1 MAEVKDILQEYVATA
16 NNPQYKS
23 DWNII
28 NSKFPELKG
37 YDTKL
42 LQEYVATANN
52 PQYKSDFKTINSKF
66 PELFSQKQT
75 STKGVGVL
83 KYTTQDLG
91 FNSSMF
97 KIPTFNNT
105 ATTKT
110 PITTKKPIGIPT
122 KEQQI
127 TGDYLIDNGQKGFAD
142 KSILGQGTTV
152 SEQPEIAQQE
162 NPYLVDVTDKS
173 SDNTVVLDKGI
184 TPVSKL
190 SIVNTLSTE
199 ELLNTD
205 KDQLKY
211 FLNKD
216 KTAEELDFEIQS
228 NSNNNAQAYNG
239 EMSIYDAQI
248 RALNDRGKSYESVLK
263 SKFGED
269 FFTDIAKQNTQIQ
282 AEAQQFG
289 LYSTKRKSEY
299 DKLVLELKD
308 IEKQITENQLPKE
321 QAEPMYNAKLAQIQ
335 AIEKDIDGRRE
346 EILKKQEGINSKVQD
361 EDFTTYLNINDKINQ
376 LTNDA
381 NSEISKPEF
390 AEYRKL
396 LDEGDK
402 AQAKKDAMKKAY
414 QSKGIL
420 GKASD
425 IMGALSQLSPVVM
438 AENLIT
444 GESDKT
450 FTGAKVADEGD
461 KLLGRTLKAL
471 ASVPKMLDILNPIGD
486 ENKYDVFDK
495 MFDQAIYASKKRD
508 ILNPTATDVQRDII
522 QKYADVDGY
531 KVMLDE
537 NGKPKNDVRD
547 DKFRNINDKTKKEI
561 TDKYNENPTA
571 YKTESDF
578 SFSTLITKATPTI
591 LDMGTMMATAA
602 LTGGATG
609 LVAGAGTAGTV
620 STATTI
626 GVSAAQM
633 YGDMYESG
641 LTAGLTPQEAND
653 FATLTSIMTGM
664 VTLVNPMEAN
674 IVKGTASKSIGK
686 FISNNISKA
695 DVQLIRSGEM
705 SIGQYAKRMAKE
717 GVKNTFGENLEEL
730 VLEPAVQ
737 RATETYYNTKA
748 QKNGQQGF
756 EDLNKPFFDTKQTIE
771 TAMITTMAS
780 LLMTPIEVANSV
792 PEQRKIAL
800 QNALDNPQQFVDMR
814 QKMLADGD
822 IEQGKFDYEVKA
834 FEEISKQYNSVK
846 PTIKEDLH
854 DDLAELLLKKYT
866 LKNTMSQ
873 VNDEVLNKKNQLLL
887 DDINKR
893 LEEVADGTY
902 NKGKEKA
909 LSNIA
914 NPNTLIEEDKIATYN
929 GAEVTILD
937 DLADG
942 EVVINTNNPEIGEDG
957 IITVEKSALTD
968 VRNKPKGV
976 EPVQIT
982 SAVININGK
991 KYEGKN
997 HAEAILKA
1005 QADGQD
1011 ISQVD
1016 RQAEGLFKLSDGTI
1030 INREQAKEQFGQDRS
1045 ELIIPQDEASNQANV
1060 EYKRI
1065 QDEQEN
1071 PITPVEPI
1079 NAGQEQNNVTG
1090 IQQTPENDNGVQ
1102 QGDGQNVSN
1111 GKEVQQNEQEIKPIR
1126 QLGNGSNVYYET
1138 EKHRVNDFGN
1148 KVLLNIGEKDSQLP
1162 ASNIEFDNA
1171 NDAVIIA
1178 ERIQRDYPNGVPP
1191 ALLVDKYVDN
1201 LKKELLTK
1209 KPNAI
1214 IDEIKSKNLT
1224 HVKGKNMGENQ
1235 ALGTFVST
1243 EKGNRYETKDNKAE
1257 RVEVDIK
1264 NPLVVEN
1271 GDYGLVDKRQE
1282 VLNAN
1287 KDKFDEFDTVDYQKL
1302 PDGRVTLDNL
1312 NDKGIKKLAELT
1324 TNELK
1329 AQGYD
1334 GIYFRESKTQEGEL
1348 VVFDKEKVKF
1358 KGEQKSYVDEVQP
1371 KAEPQKKAEQVSS
1384 EQKLKNDKHDRLV
1397 GLMRE
1402 YNSTPT
1408 NKKTRKSEIRQ
1419 KIQKLASDLGYTVKG
1434 KLGDKIDVL
1443 NEKGKKIRKIN
1454 IAPTEVSVSPD
1465 IIAKVK
1471 EIAQSWFEWNG
1482 NDTDYHIDASQLGL
1496 TWQEIRRAK
1505 ADIDAGKTESTNIN
1519 RVANAI
1525 NEYGSME
1532 SLPLV
1537 RGFGGNY
1544 ERIDVT
1550 GEDLFWAQKANE
1562 TTDFLSEY
1570 DNVSE
1575 SELQSLSNIS
1585 ESDEKEF
1592 KQYSDL
1598 YAKFVNEDG
1607 SINWEEALKYE
1618 QANGTTET
1626 TTDKSGERQGSSADI
1641 SSSENSQ
1648 QVKEE
1653 KDLDLQSTDK
1663 SFTPIS
1669 ESVFTKLIDKLKKAF
1684 PNVKV
1689 ELFGKNNFEN
1699 AKKELQDKGIAITDV
1714 KTKDGT
1720 IYGFKTPDGKVFI
1733 NTDNLNAN
1741 TPIHEFGHIWQSVF
1755 PEGFKRGIELLKLS
1769 PQGRALIAEIQK
1781 NPAYKGKSIAEI
1793 QAEALVTA
1801 IGNKGEQLF
1810 NGNPTMLKRF
1820 KEWLSDFFKTIG
1832 DKLGIKNLSADDKF
1846 NMFTKKV
1853 VGELLGGKILNSK
1866 IGTQKSSEKTITFQG
1881 ENIKVKEINGG
1892 AEVVNG
1898 FYSPLE
1904 KIIGETKFD
1913 KLPAKQWLDKFGKGD
1928 EAKWTGLTDWLS
1940 SQQGSVS
1947 KAEIQ
1952 QYLKENR
1959 IEVVEVV
1966 KDDGELKIRRNNVTS
1981 VDEDETSWYVNFD
1994 NDGRIEVYKDDSDGK
2009 EDAIDIAIDEINDNI
2024 RNMSSDEKKEA
2035 FRNQTK
2041 FSDYQLEGEKSNYK
2055 EVLVT
2060 MPEKEIKGE
2069 PYHVVRDKYLKPAL
2083 EKLGLNDSE
2092 GALRRMKIYD
2102 EQGRSEEFKNDKDYP
2117 EAIEALDALKKGGY
2131 SEALNKYYSGFKYN
2145 SELDTQRKK
2154 TFKSSHFDEP
2164 NILVHLRMNTRT
2176 DVNGNKVL
2184 FLEEVQ
2190 SDWGQSGKKEGFKE
2204 PSFEWDT
2211 QLGKDA
2217 VVVLKKMNETAGFS
2231 DWKGLATAM
2240 AKSNDILNDF
2250 QVPYDN
2256 KDLMLKWHKAVNQ
2269 ERKTPQAP
2277 FVTDTNAW
2285 TKLGLKVALKEAVKQ
2300 GVDKIAWT
2308 TGEQQNERY
2317 DLSKQINAASA
2328 SKNNDGTYQLIV
2340 EDKQG
2345 QEIEPYS
2352 RSGKK
2357 VTPQEME
2364 SIVGKD
2370 LTQKLIEG
2378 ADRNKGR
2385 EWKKNMKENPEF
2397 HTVRGVDLK
2406 IGGKGMKGFYGSP
2419 TEGSLGIVG
2428 NVAKSLFKQEPK
2440 AIEVKLS
2447 DSSPSNEV
2455 YFNDW
2460 EVTGYIGKFPQW
2472 KAELDDIT
2480 YEIGTSDGIKYTLW
2494 RGEEK
2499 VGVYNSVKQAQEAAS
2514 GTETGGTSTQY
2525 SIDITPELKEMAEF
2539 GQPLFQIVNN
2549 PSKEEIGKA
2558 YDVAQAY
2565 LEATDFNFDTD
2576 QRDAFIEEI
2585 KQNPALKAMFTT
2597 SQLEKIYEALPLSAT
2612 DKVKIKY
2619 KLLVY
2624 NLKADNSANKAGLKQ
2639 QQKQM
2644 VADITAL
2651 IKGNLGGITGK
2662 QAEKLINLATT
2673 AVEKNSTVRLGKIIN
2688 QIANLADQRTYQKA
2702 KTLYEVIKARSKRKG
2717 GVQSGKLTGVLQDF
2731 ATINPLDVS
2740 DIAKYVELAE
2750 KVKQASNV
2758 VKQPTDAEST
2768 LVYDE
2773 VQAYVK
2779 AQQDE
2784 INSNAINDIVE
2795 DDAMTFFTVLDNKTK
2810 AKFGD
2815 DKTFDDLNEPQQREV
2830 FESIT
2835 KDDIKK
2841 YGLTDEERDM
2851 VEAFKE
2857 IKTEQKRQDF
2867 ITATYNKIGELK
2879 DLLANSVGVIT
2890 QSPAEK
2896 EITDALLNVKLDDM
2910 TATEMA
2916 RVLKLINGITQN
2928 NDYSGGG
2935 AFVAQQKA
2943 VEVNSKMNT
2952 LKSEIGEFRKL
2963 SEGGS
2968 KFRNFQQIS
2977 VAMAKGKKLG
2987 AKLMEA
2993 SGINNLMRGIAKTK
3007 TYSHNLQKA
3016 FKAEKFKSSVF
3027 EPISQMRQSIY
3038 AAVIQTKI
3046 GDDIKEAEHIA
3057 RWKRIIEKNI
3067 ENLRTINKEGYKEQ
3081 ADLLQKALDE
3091 VIGGRQQLKDIADN
3105 MSKIDSEGK
3114 RVVQFFTDNHA
3125 EQKPRFRENSLLFH
3139 NKEIEEYNSYT
3150 KLSITSL
3157 TGDTVRDTGEKLM
3170 NDARSTG
3177 ITKKKSKSMIDRAN
3191 YESLNDNTGL
3201 DFNFINRQMK
3211 ALGDNEYDI
3220 NTSADITTLA
3230 NAFNSDNKQLRELLG
3245 AKNFDLLKKRLQT
3258 IVGTSKYEE
3267 TTIVD
3272 DLLNEATKIS
3282 RTIALGSITQV
3293 LKQSTVLMSTY
3304 LNSAGKG
3311 NIKGLDFTMLFG
3323 NKRQKEN
3330 LQKLFAQSEIGA
3342 RRAEGA
3348 GGYYDNTTIKKN
3360 ISDGNAKKILKAIG
3374 KGRDFFSDLSMY
3386 PLRSFDILAADISWI
3401 TFYKK
3406 YLRDNNLAF
3415 DENNEFKNP
3424 NKEAMAYAETMV
3436 QTAQGA
3442 NTEAGQAEVWGSAK
3456 GLTQLALPFMS
3467 FAVQAKARLVD
3478 NTMNIANGDDR
3489 IEAGRD
3495 IGAYITEQIAFN
3507 AVKLGIGTFVAT
3519 QLIPALLKELGLGDD
3534 DEEKETE
3541 AEKEKAELEKLRK
3554 AEQIKSS
3561 FVNNILQDLVYGT
3574 MPMVDNM
3581 ATKPAI
3587 NFLYN
3592 HIFKT
3597 NTGIIPNYNRS
3608 TDFNILSG
3616 GTVGVG
3622 YNQLL
3627 NLKDDINI
3635 ITDNNAFGDYKSQ
3648 SQVSVFTYKGK
3659 DYTIVHNGRYT
3670 RRDMFFNN
3678 VKGRMDVS
3686 NSTVPADVLKAF
3698 IENPSD
3704 FKLKEELRKTSSSQ
3718 DGDLS
3723 LSLTDEQKTYAKIM
3737 LMADLLTFY
3746 GINETVFNQINNKV
3760 RGEMKKQII
3769 KK

>member
-23 DWNII
+23 DWNTI

-37 YDTKL
+37 YDAKL

-52 PQYKSDFKTINSKF
+52 PKYNSNFETINSKF
-66 PELFSQKQT
+66 PELFNTQQKKQT
-75 STKGVGVL
+75 QTTTNGIGVL
-83 KYTTQDLG
+83 KKQLPFKAVTDFQQSIVDLAVP
-91 FNSSMF
+91 N
-97 KIPTFNNT
+97 KNTENN
-105 ATTKT
+105 
-110 PITTKKPIGIPT
+110 PIIGI
-122 KEQQI
+122 
-127 TGDYLIDNGQKGFAD
+127 
-142 KSILGQGTTV
+142 GT
-152 SEQPEIAQQE
+152 P
-162 NPYLVDVTDKS
+162 
-173 SDNTVVLDKGI
+173 
-184 TPVSKL
+184 
-190 SIVNTLSTE
+190 
-199 ELLNTD
+199 
-205 KDQLKY
+205 
-211 FLNKD
+211 
-216 KTAEELDFEIQS
+216 
-228 NSNNNAQAYNG
+228 
-239 EMSIYDAQI
+239 M
-248 RALNDRGKSYESVLK
+248 
-263 SKFGED
+263 
-269 FFTDIAKQNTQIQ
+269 
-282 AEAQQFG
+282 
-289 LYSTKRKSEY
+289 
-299 DKLVLELKD
+299 
-308 IEKQITENQLPKE
+308 EK
-321 QAEPMYNAKLAQIQ
+321 
-335 AIEKDIDGRRE
+335 
-346 EILKKQEGINSKVQD
+346 KKQEPKLEMVYSATEKQLVPKYTEAPKTSAYDVANAMSTEQLLYANNDVFKGVVSQANGDTGLDEFNQQSDKNNNIQAFNRESELYNVRVKTLKERAGNLERVLASKYQTPDFMEQVKSQMATVKQKSQQYDAYVQSRSKEVIALQTELEAIVEQGKTGAQPIEVLKPAYDAKKAQLDAIQRDD
-361 EDFTTYLNINDKINQ
+361 EQKRGEIEQLQNDFNGKLDDPDFALYSQIYDKINELSGEQ
-376 LTNDA
+376 QGL
-381 NSEISKPEF
+381 ISKPEF

-420 GKASD
+420 GKAVD
-425 IMGALSQLSPVVM
+425 IYAGIGM
-438 AENLIT
+438 ATNPAAYFLDN
-444 GESDKT
+444 GEQVDKT
-450 FTGAKVADEGD
+450 FIGAKIADEGD
-461 KLLGRTLKAL
+461 KLLGRTVKAL
-471 ASVPKMLDILNPIGD
+471 ASISKMSENVNPIGD

-495 MFDQAIYASKKRD
+495 MFDQAVMFSKKRD

-531 KVMLDE
+531 RVMLDE
-537 NGKPKNDVRD
+537 NGKPTNDVRD
-547 DKFRNINDKTKKEI
+547 ASFYKVNDKTQKEI
-561 TDKYNENPTA
+561 TDKYNENPKA

-578 SFSTLITKATPTI
+578 SFSTLITKTTPTI
-591 LDMGTMMATAA
+591 LDMGTMMAVTA
-602 LTGGATG
+602 LTGGSSA
-609 LVAGAGTAGTV
+609 VMVGTA
-620 STATTI
+620 
-626 GVSAAQM
+626 AAQM

-641 LTAGLTPQEAND
+641 LNAGLTPQEAND
-653 FATLTSIMTGM
+653 FATLTSIMIGM
-664 VTLVNPMEAN
+664 VSLVNPMEAN

-686 FISNNISKA
+686 FISNSISKA
-695 DVQLIRSGEM
+695 DVQLIRSGKM
-705 SIGQYAKRMAKE
+705 SIGQYVKRMAKE

-737 RATETYYNTKA
+737 RAIETYYNTKA

-814 QKMLADGD
+814 QKMLEDGD
-822 IEQGKFDYEVKA
+822 IEKGKFDYEVKA
-834 FEEISKQYNSVK
+834 FEEISKQYNTVK
-846 PTIKEDLH
+846 PNIKEDLH

-866 LKNTMSQ
+866 LKNTMSH

-914 NPNTLIEEDKIATYN
+914 NPNTLIEEDKVATYN

-968 VRNKPKGV
+968 VRNKPKDI
-976 EPVQIT
+976 EQLQIT

-991 KYEGKN
+991 EYEGKN

-1071 PITPVEPI
+1071 LITPVEPV
-1079 NAGQEQNNVTG
+1079 NAGQELDNGTG
-1090 IQQTPENDNGVQ
+1090 IQQADGNGGEIQ
-1102 QGDGQNVSN
+1102 QGSRIGQVS
-1111 GKEVQQNEQEIKPIR
+1111 GQAVP
-1126 QLGNGSNVYYET
+1126 T
-1138 EKHRVNDFGN
+1138 EKVE
-1148 KVLLNIGEKDSQLP
+1148 EK
-1162 ASNIEFDNA
+1162 IDN
-1171 NDAVIIA
+1171 
-1178 ERIQRDYPNGVPP
+1178 
-1191 ALLVDKYVDN
+1191 
-1201 LKKELLTK
+1201 
-1209 KPNAI
+1209 
-1214 IDEIKSKNLT
+1214 
-1224 HVKGKNMGENQ
+1224 
-1235 ALGTFVST
+1235 
-1243 EKGNRYETKDNKAE
+1243 
-1257 RVEVDIK
+1257 VE
-1264 NPLVVEN
+1264 
-1271 GDYGLVDKRQE
+1271 
-1282 VLNAN
+1282 
-1287 KDKFDEFDTVDYQKL
+1287 
-1302 PDGRVTLDNL
+1302 
-1312 NDKGIKKLAELT
+1312 IKKLQEEIDSFDDEYNRLVDAVNKEDRKLNT
-1324 TNELK
+1324 PKSENEIKLNQLQDK
-1329 AQGYD
+1329 INALIDKRNKLQEQQTPIQQSGEVGSGVD
-1334 GIYFRESKTQEGEL
+1334 GDVPTSLRGVKYSDIIVGDKYLEDILSDNKLSEEEKQQVREVFARGVDYFK
-1348 VVFDKEKVKF
+1348 FDKE
-1358 KGEQKSYVDEVQP
+1358 GEQKFQQKFANPEDIADIADIIEGVSLAKEAEFNFYNTKNYENVIDAVNYIANNPNEYSPKVVKAVKEIKEKLDNPSSSMNRLYAVDVMKELGITEQSAKEQP
-1371 KAEPQKKAEQVSS
+1371 KAEAQKKVEQVSVTQKTKQPTIS
-1384 EQKLKNDKHDRLV
+1384 KTETTEQKLKNDKHDRMV

-1419 KIQKLASDLGYTVKG
+1419 SINKLASDLGYTVKG
-1434 KLGDKIDVL
+1434 KIGDKIDVL
-1443 NEKGKKIRKIN
+1443 NAKGKVIRKIN
-1454 IAPTEVSVSPD
+1454 IATDEVTVTPEV
-1465 IIAKVK
+1465 IEKTK
-1471 EIAQSWFEWNG
+1471 ELAQGWFEWNG
-1482 NDTDYHIDASQLGL
+1482 NELDYHIDASQLGL

-1505 ADIDAGKTESTNIN
+1505 ADLDAGKTESTNIN

-1525 NEYGSME
+1525 NEYGNME

-1550 GEDLFWAQKANE
+1550 GEDLFWANKVNE
-1562 TTDFLSEY
+1562 TTDFLSDY

-1575 SELQSLSNIS
+1575 SELQSLKELS

-1592 KQYSDL
+1592 EKYSDL
-1598 YAKFVNEDG
+1598 YGKFTNEDG

-1626 TTDKSGERQGSSADI
+1626 TANKGAERESGGNDI
-1641 SSSENSQ
+1641 SNSENSQ
-1648 QVKEE
+1648 LEKEKGVNKTQNHQVYYNGKVVDMGYITNPKEQFKYASQRISDNLGTGGNTE
-1653 KDLDLQSTDK
+1653 EVGYVKTPDGKIFEVSRSNKSAKLLSGDELISAQDKFAPKDADLQSTDK
-1663 SFTPIS
+1663 KFTTIT
-1669 ESVFTKLIDKLKKAF
+1669 EDAFTKLLDKLKKAF

-1689 ELFGKNNFEN
+1689 ELFGKGNLEEAKKALEKYGVDIIDMLSLWHGSPHNFDRFSTDKIGTGEGSQAFGWGLYFTDLKSIAKTYAKALTKQLPSFNGKTLNILSIEKKFGKNNISSRTLDLLQKALLSVDGIATKQDLINYVNENTFDFDKERNEALLLIEGYNDGQNLRQVYKVSLHEGKTPEQYSWLVWDKPLSENNKNKIIEQGKKEGIDTSNLFGFDNNIDSKTVYDNIAFELFNDDEKEASLFLLRAGIDGIKYPAESIARGATSDNARGFNYVVFDEN
-1699 AKKELQDKGIAITDV
+1699 AIKIEEKIQFL

-1741 TPIHEFGHIWQSVF
+1741 TPIHEYGHIWQSVF
-1755 PEGFKRGIELLKLS
+1755 PQEFARGIELLKLS
-1769 PQGRALIAEIQK
+1769 PQGQALIRQTQN
-1781 NPAYKGKSIAEI
+1781 NPAYKGKTISEI

-1801 IGNKGEQLF
+1801 IGNKGEAIFNSNPTLF
-1810 NGNPTMLKRF
+1810 NKF
-1820 KEWLSDFFKTIG
+1820 KEWLSDFFKKLG
-1832 DKLGIKNLSADDKF
+1832 DKLGIKDLSADDKL

-1853 VGELLGGKILNSK
+1853 TGELLGGKELSK
-1866 IGTQKSSEKTITFQG
+1866 EVGKSDGVDLQIIGEKGATEIDKQEEVTTRLDNLYIAREMENANKTPKEIRLATGWEKGVDDLWRYEIQDFEFADKISFVNALLLGENANFKLGYVIDSENELLKSYPELSDYKIEIISDEKTQTNEAYFNPFTKTITFNSFRIKTTKQG
-1881 ENIKVKEINGG
+1881 KTANEVISESDDLRGLRRVIGHELTHAVQQIEGFAKGGSPLLFANISPDKAIAKKQLGEINQRLQKDNYTNIADRLFDLRDKQLIEKLISLPMWVSDNMERYTKLAG
-1892 AEVVNG
+1892 EVEARSVALRTML
-1898 FYSPLE
+1898 SPQDKQDLLLSE
-1904 KIIGETKFD
+1904 TEDVSPENQILFNDNNLSFSINPSKKIIGEAYD
-1913 KLPAKQWLDKFGKGD
+1913 KA
-1928 EAKWTGLTDWLS
+1928 
-1940 SQQGSVS
+1940 
-1947 KAEIQ
+1947 Q
-1952 QYLKENR
+1952 QYL
-1959 IEVVEVV
+1959 
-1966 KDDGELKIRRNNVTS
+1966 
-1981 VDEDETSWYVNFD
+1981 ET
-1994 NDGRIEVYKDDSDGK
+1994 
-2009 EDAIDIAIDEINDNI
+2009 
-2024 RNMSSDEKKEA
+2024 
-2035 FRNQTK
+2035 
-2041 FSDYQLEGEKSNYK
+2041 
-2055 EVLVT
+2055 
-2060 MPEKEIKGE
+2060 
-2069 PYHVVRDKYLKPAL
+2069 
-2083 EKLGLNDSE
+2083 
-2092 GALRRMKIYD
+2092 
-2102 EQGRSEEFKNDKDYP
+2102 
-2117 EAIEALDALKKGGY
+2117 
-2131 SEALNKYYSGFKYN
+2131 
-2145 SELDTQRKK
+2145 
-2154 TFKSSHFDEP
+2154 
-2164 NILVHLRMNTRT
+2164 
-2176 DVNGNKVL
+2176 
-2184 FLEEVQ
+2184 
-2190 SDWGQSGKKEGFKE
+2190 
-2204 PSFEWDT
+2204 
-2211 QLGKDA
+2211 
-2217 VVVLKKMNETAGFS
+2217 
-2231 DWKGLATAM
+2231 
-2240 AKSNDILNDF
+2240 
-2250 QVPYDN
+2250 
-2256 KDLMLKWHKAVNQ
+2256 
-2269 ERKTPQAP
+2269 
-2277 FVTDTNAW
+2277 
-2285 TKLGLKVALKEAVKQ
+2285 
-2300 GVDKIAWT
+2300 
-2308 TGEQQNERY
+2308 
-2317 DLSKQINAASA
+2317 
-2328 SKNNDGTYQLIV
+2328 
-2340 EDKQG
+2340 
-2345 QEIEPYS
+2345 
-2352 RSGKK
+2352 
-2357 VTPQEME
+2357 
-2364 SIVGKD
+2364 
-2370 LTQKLIEG
+2370 
-2378 ADRNKGR
+2378 
-2385 EWKKNMKENPEF
+2385 
-2397 HTVRGVDLK
+2397 
-2406 IGGKGMKGFYGSP
+2406 
-2419 TEGSLGIVG
+2419 
-2428 NVAKSLFKQEPK
+2428 
-2440 AIEVKLS
+2440 
-2447 DSSPSNEV
+2447 
-2455 YFNDW
+2455 
-2460 EVTGYIGKFPQW
+2460 
-2472 KAELDDIT
+2472 
-2480 YEIGTSDGIKYTLW
+2480 
-2494 RGEEK
+2494 
-2499 VGVYNSVKQAQEAAS
+2499 
-2514 GTETGGTSTQY
+2514 
-2525 SIDITPELKEMAEF
+2525 
-2539 GQPLFQIVNN
+2539 
-2549 PSKEEIGKA
+2549 
-2558 YDVAQAY
+2558 
-2565 LEATDFNFDTD
+2565 TDFNFDTD

-2585 KQNPALKAMFTT
+2585 KNNPTLKAMFTD
-2597 SQLEKIYEALPLSAT
+2597 SQLEKIYEAQPLSAV

-2662 QAEKLINLATT
+2662 QAERLTNLATT

-2740 DIAKYVELAE
+2740 DIAKYIELAE

-2758 VKQPTDAEST
+2758 VKQPTDADSD

-2815 DKTFDDLNEPQQREV
+2815 DKTFDDLNEAQQREV

-2896 EITDALLNVKLDDM
+2896 EITDAILNVKLDNM

-2935 AFVAQQKA
+2935 AFVAQQKS

-3057 RWKRIIEKNI
+3057 RWKSIIEKNI
-3067 ENLRTINKEGYKEQ
+3067 ENLRTINKDGYTEQ

-3091 VIGGRQQLKDIADN
+3091 VIGDRQQLKDIADN

-3201 DFNFINRQMK
+3201 DFNFINKQMK

-3245 AKNFDLLKKRLQT
+3245 AENFDLLKKRLQT

-3267 TTIVD
+3267 TTVVD

-3323 NKRQKEN
+3323 SKRQKEN

-3374 KGRDFFSDLSMY
+3374 KGKDFFSDLSMY

-3406 YLRDNNLAF
+3406 YLRDNNLVF

-3478 NTMNIANGDDR
+3478 NVMNIYNGDDR
-3489 IEAGRD
+3489 VEAGRD
-3495 IGAYITEQIAFN
+3495 IGAYVTEQIAFN
-3507 AVKLGIGTFVAT
+3507 AVKLGIGTVVAT

-3534 DEEKETE
+3534 DEDTKGLSKI
-3541 AEKEKAELEKLRK
+3541 AKEKIELEKLRK

-3561 FVNNILQDLVYGT
+3561 FVNNIVQDLTYGT
-3574 MPMVDNM
+3574 IPMVDNM

-3597 NTGIIPNYNRS
+3597 NTGIIPDYNRS

-3648 SQVSVFTYKGK
+3648 SQVSVFTYNGK

-3686 NSTVPADVLKAF
+3686 NSSVPADILKAF
-3698 IENPSD
+3698 VENPSD
-3704 FKLKEELRKTSSSQ
+3704 FKLKEELRKTGGSQ
-3718 DGDLS
+3718 DGDLQ
-3723 LSLTDEQKTYAKIM
+3723 LNLTDEQKTYAKIM

>member
-1 MAEVKDILQEYVATA
+1 MANEIYNFLKQNNLTQKSEQDFIKEYSNPDKAKELHGFLQQNNLTKKDSAQFYNEYFKPQTIQQPKQTTTNGIGVLKNQLPFKAVTDFQQSIVDKVVPQKNTENNPIVGIDIPMEVVKPKTQTVYRSNTFKEEVPIKTSAYDVANAMSTEQLLTA
-16 NNPQYKS
+16 NN
-23 DWNII
+23 D
-28 NSKFPELKG
+28 
-37 YDTKL
+37 
-42 LQEYVATANN
+42 V
-52 PQYKSDFKTINSKF
+52 FKTVVNQANGDTGLDEFNKQSDKNNNIQAFNRESELYNVRLKTLKDRAGNLERVLASKYQTPDF
-66 PELFSQKQT
+66 MQQVKSQMATVKQKSAQYDAYVQSRSKEVIALQTELEAIVEQGKAGTQPIE
-75 STKGVGVL
+75 VL
-83 KYTTQDLG
+83 K
-91 FNSSMF
+91 
-97 KIPTFNNT
+97 P
-105 ATTKT
+105 A
-110 PITTKKPIGIPT
+110 
-122 KEQQI
+122 
-127 TGDYLIDNGQKGFAD
+127 
-142 KSILGQGTTV
+142 
-152 SEQPEIAQQE
+152 
-162 NPYLVDVTDKS
+162 
-173 SDNTVVLDKGI
+173 
-184 TPVSKL
+184 
-190 SIVNTLSTE
+190 
-199 ELLNTD
+199 
-205 KDQLKY
+205 
-211 FLNKD
+211 
-216 KTAEELDFEIQS
+216 
-228 NSNNNAQAYNG
+228 
-239 EMSIYDAQI
+239 YDAKKAQLYAI
-248 RALNDRGKSYESVLK
+248 QRDDEQKRSEIEQLQNDFNGKLDDP
-263 SKFGED
+263 D
-269 FFTDIAKQNTQIQ
+269 FA
-282 AEAQQFG
+282 
-289 LYSTKRKSEY
+289 LYS
-299 DKLVLELKD
+299 
-308 IEKQITENQLPKE
+308 QI
-321 QAEPMYNAKLAQIQ
+321 Y
-335 AIEKDIDGRRE
+335 
-346 EILKKQEGINSKVQD
+346 
-361 EDFTTYLNINDKINQ
+361 DKINELSGEQ
-376 LTNDA
+376 QGL
-381 NSEISKPEF
+381 ISKPEF

-425 IMGALSQLSPVVM
+425 IMGALSQLSPIVM
-438 AENLIT
+438 VENLIT

-450 FTGAKVADEGD
+450 FTGAKIADEGD

-471 ASVPKMLDILNPIGD
+471 ASVPKMLDISNPIGD

-522 QKYADVDGY
+522 QKYADVGGY
-531 KVMLDE
+531 RVMLDE
-537 NGKPKNDVRD
+537 NGKPTNDVRD
-547 DKFRNINDKTKKEI
+547 ASFYKVNDKTQKEI

-571 YKTESDF
+571 YKTEKDF
-578 SFSTLITKATPTI
+578 SASTLTTKATPTI
-591 LDMGTMMATAA
+591 LDMGTMMATAM
-602 LTGGATG
+602 LSGGTTG

-620 STATTI
+620 STATTV

-641 LTAGLTPQEAND
+641 LSAGLTPQEAND

-664 VTLVNPMEAN
+664 VSLVNPMESN
-674 IVKGTASKSIGK
+674 IVRGVVGRRVGQILGESLTL
-686 FISNNISKA
+686 A
-695 DVQLIRSGEM
+695 DVQLVRSGQM
-705 SIGQYAKRMAKE
+705 SIGQLAKRTAIE

-771 TAMITTMAS
+771 TAMITSMTS
-780 LLMTPIEVANSV
+780 LLITPIEVSHSI

-800 QNALDNPQQFVDMR
+800 QNALDNPQQFLDMR
-814 QKMLADGD
+814 DKMLQSGD
-822 IEQGKFDYEVKA
+822 IEKGKYDYEVKA
-834 FEEISKQYNSVK
+834 FEEISKQYNAVK
-846 PTIKEDLH
+846 PSINEDLH

-937 DLADG
+937 DLANG

-957 IITVEKSALTD
+957 IITVEKSTLTD
-968 VRNKPKGV
+968 VRNKPKDI
-976 EPVQIT
+976 EQLQIT
-982 SAVININGK
+982 NAVININGK
-991 KYEGKN
+991 EYEGKN

-1065 QDEQEN
+1065 QDEQKN

-1079 NAGQEQNNVTG
+1079 NAGQELNNGTG
-1090 IQQTPENDNGVQ
+1090 IQQADGNGGEIQ
-1102 QGDGQNVSN
+1102 QGDGIGQVS
-1111 GKEVQQNEQEIKPIR
+1111 GQEVP
-1126 QLGNGSNVYYET
+1126 T
-1138 EKHRVNDFGN
+1138 EKVEERVIPTQQSGEVGSVGVGGDVGSKSILKSDVDLKGDKKKSWMRKNSLDKISVNDINEEGHNNNLSSAKENVKAGKKSQTKEAPLVEIDENGN
-1148 KVLLNIGEKDSQLP
+1148 ATIIDGHHR
-1162 ASNIEFDNA
+1162 
-1171 NDAVIIA
+1171 IA
-1178 ERIQRDYPNGVPP
+1178 EDILDGKSHIEAV
-1191 ALLVDKYVDN
+1191 VDN
-1201 LKKELLTK
+1201 KFNIRDAIKDGLYEKAISEGRMTAKDAKEIIESAGLKVPKEIESLL
-1209 KPNAI
+1209 
-1214 IDEIKSKNLT
+1214 SK
-1224 HVKGKNMGENQ
+1224 E
-1235 ALGTFVST
+1235 
-1243 EKGNRYETKDNKAE
+1243 
-1257 RVEVDIK
+1257 
-1264 NPLVVEN
+1264 
-1271 GDYGLVDKRQE
+1271 
-1282 VLNAN
+1282 
-1287 KDKFDEFDTVDYQKL
+1287 
-1302 PDGRVTLDNL
+1302 
-1312 NDKGIKKLAELT
+1312 
-1324 TNELK
+1324 
-1329 AQGYD
+1329 
-1334 GIYFRESKTQEGEL
+1334 
-1348 VVFDKEKVKF
+1348 
-1358 KGEQKSYVDEVQP
+1358 QP
-1371 KAEPQKKAEQVSS
+1371 KAEPQKKVEQVSATQKTKQPPISKTETTENPALKDVESTTKALDELPKDNLEFISRKENNRRKSGFYEKAKGVLFKGFGGNASVISDKFGSKYKYFTDNPDYAKSFSLEKEYLTQKGKVEKYQTDYKREYNTNEKHYNEEVLNHSGKKSYIDLTSKDYDNFNDKLKDDGYDVVNIKRTEPLIPS
-1384 EQKLKNDKHDRLV
+1384 ESYRGHSANIRNVEVEEHLILNDNSIKKISDQPILLKNNSKAISEAYHKAKADGSNPELVKAVEEALTPTPEVSKPVSEIAKTPISKTETTERKLKNDKHDRMV

-1402 YNSTPT
+1402 YNSTPA

-1419 KIQKLASDLGYTVKG
+1419 SINKLASDLGYTVKG
-1434 KLGDKIDVL
+1434 KTGDKIDVL
-1443 NEKGKKIRKIN
+1443 NAKGKVIRKIN
-1454 IAPTEVSVSPD
+1454 ITSDEVTVTPEV
-1465 IIAKVK
+1465 IEKTK
-1471 EIAQSWFEWNG
+1471 ELAQGWFEWNG
-1482 NDTDYHIDASQLGL
+1482 NELDYHIDASQLGL

-1525 NEYGSME
+1525 NEYGNME

-1544 ERIDVT
+1544 EYTEVT
-1550 GEDLFWAQKANE
+1550 GKDLEYFNDIDNTKEAPSPYGDDLF
-1562 TTDFLSEY
+1562 
-1570 DNVSE
+1570 
-1575 SELQSLSNIS
+1575 
-1585 ESDEKEF
+1585 
-1592 KQYSDL
+1592 
-1598 YAKFVNEDG
+1598 
-1607 SINWEEALKYE
+1607 
-1618 QANGTTET
+1618 
-1626 TTDKSGERQGSSADI
+1626 
-1641 SSSENSQ
+1641 Q
-1648 QVKEE
+1648 Q
-1653 KDLDLQSTDK
+1653 TDK

-1669 ESVFTKLIDKLKKAF
+1669 ESVFTKLLDKLKMAF

-1689 ELFGKNNFEN
+1689 ELFGKKDFEN
-1699 AKKELQDKGIAITDV
+1699 AKKELQDKGIIVTDT

-1755 PEGFKRGIELLKLS
+1755 PQEFARGIELLKLS
-1769 PQGRALIAEIQK
+1769 PQGQALIREIQK
-1781 NPAYKGKSIAEI
+1781 NPAYKGKSLAEI

-1801 IGNKGEQLF
+1801 IGNKGEAIFNSNPTLF
-1810 NGNPTMLKRF
+1810 NKF
-1820 KEWLSDFFKTIG
+1820 KEWLSDFFKKIG
-1832 DKLGIKNLSADDKF
+1832 DKLGIKDLSADDKL

-1853 VGELLGGKILNSK
+1853 VGELLGGKELSK
-1866 IGTQKSSEKTITFQG
+1866 
-1881 ENIKVKEINGG
+1881 
-1892 AEVVNG
+1892 
-1898 FYSPLE
+1898 
-1904 KIIGETKFD
+1904 
-1913 KLPAKQWLDKFGKGD
+1913 
-1928 EAKWTGLTDWLS
+1928 
-1940 SQQGSVS
+1940 
-1947 KAEIQ
+1947 
-1952 QYLKENR
+1952 
-1959 IEVVEVV
+1959 
-1966 KDDGELKIRRNNVTS
+1966 NV
-1981 VDEDETSWYVNFD
+1981 
-1994 NDGRIEVYKDDSDGK
+1994 G
-2009 EDAIDIAIDEINDNI
+2009 
-2024 RNMSSDEKKEA
+2024 
-2035 FRNQTK
+2035 
-2041 FSDYQLEGEKSNYK
+2041 
-2055 EVLVT
+2055 
-2060 MPEKEIKGE
+2060 
-2069 PYHVVRDKYLKPAL
+2069 
-2083 EKLGLNDSE
+2083 
-2092 GALRRMKIYD
+2092 
-2102 EQGRSEEFKNDKDYP
+2102 
-2117 EAIEALDALKKGGY
+2117 
-2131 SEALNKYYSGFKYN
+2131 
-2145 SELDTQRKK
+2145 
-2154 TFKSSHFDEP
+2154 
-2164 NILVHLRMNTRT
+2164 
-2176 DVNGNKVL
+2176 
-2184 FLEEVQ
+2184 
-2190 SDWGQSGKKEGFKE
+2190 
-2204 PSFEWDT
+2204 
-2211 QLGKDA
+2211 
-2217 VVVLKKMNETAGFS
+2217 
-2231 DWKGLATAM
+2231 
-2240 AKSNDILNDF
+2240 KSND
-2250 QVPYDN
+2250 
-2256 KDLMLKWHKAVNQ
+2256 
-2269 ERKTPQAP
+2269 
-2277 FVTDTNAW
+2277 
-2285 TKLGLKVALKEAVKQ
+2285 
-2300 GVDKIAWT
+2300 
-2308 TGEQQNERY
+2308 
-2317 DLSKQINAASA
+2317 
-2328 SKNNDGTYQLIV
+2328 V
-2340 EDKQG
+2340 ELQ
-2345 QEIEPYS
+2345 S
-2352 RSGKK
+2352 
-2357 VTPQEME
+2357 
-2364 SIVGKD
+2364 
-2370 LTQKLIEG
+2370 
-2378 ADRNKGR
+2378 
-2385 EWKKNMKENPEF
+2385 
-2397 HTVRGVDLK
+2397 
-2406 IGGKGMKGFYGSP
+2406 
-2419 TEGSLGIVG
+2419 
-2428 NVAKSLFKQEPK
+2428 
-2440 AIEVKLS
+2440 
-2447 DSSPSNEV
+2447 
-2455 YFNDW
+2455 
-2460 EVTGYIGKFPQW
+2460 
-2472 KAELDDIT
+2472 
-2480 YEIGTSDGIKYTLW
+2480 
-2494 RGEEK
+2494 
-2499 VGVYNSVKQAQEAAS
+2499 
-2514 GTETGGTSTQY
+2514 
-2525 SIDITPELKEMAEF
+2525 
-2539 GQPLFQIVNN
+2539 VNN

-2558 YDVAQAY
+2558 YILAQAY
-2565 LEATDFNFDTD
+2565 LEATDFEYNTEA
-2576 QRDAFIEEI
+2576 RDEFIE
-2585 KQNPALKAMFTT
+2585 KVRNNPLSKAIFTET
-2597 SQLEKIYEALPLSAT
+2597 QLEKIYDGQVLSSV
-2612 DKVKIKY
+2612 DKIRVKY
-2619 KLLVY
+2619 KMLIYDIKNNNRL
-2624 NLKADNSANKAGLKQ
+2624 SKQ
-2639 QQKQM
+2639 QIQQKQQEM
-2644 VADITAL
+2644 ADDIKWL
-2651 IKGNLGGITGK
+2651 INNNLKSITGK
-2662 QAEKLINLATT
+2662 QAEKFINLANK
-2673 AVEKNSTVRLGKIIN
+2673 AVTNNSPAYLARIIN

-2758 VKQPTDAEST
+2758 VKQPTDADSD

-2784 INSNAINDIVE
+2784 INSNAINDTLE

-2815 DKTFDDLNEPQQREV
+2815 DKTFDDLNEVQQREV

-2867 ITATYNKIGELK
+2867 ITATYVKIGELK

-2896 EITDALLNVKLDDM
+2896 EITDALLDVKLDDM

-2935 AFVAQQKA
+2935 AFVAQQKS
-2943 VEVNSKMNT
+2943 VEVNSKMNA

-3046 GDDIKEAEHIA
+3046 GDDVKEAEHIE

-3067 ENLRTINKEGYKEQ
+3067 ENLRTINKDGYKEQ
-3081 ADLLQKALDE
+3081 AELLQKALDE
-3091 VIGGRQQLKDIADN
+3091 VIGDRQQLKDIADN

-3201 DFNFINRQMK
+3201 DFNFINKQMK

-3245 AKNFDLLKKRLQT
+3245 AENFDLLKKRLQT

-3267 TTIVD
+3267 TTVVD

-3323 NKRQKEN
+3323 SKRQKEN

-3360 ISDGNAKKILKAIG
+3360 ISDGNAKKIIKVIG
-3374 KGRDFFSDLSMY
+3374 KGKDFFSDLSMY

-3406 YLRDNNLAF
+3406 YLRDNNLVF

-3478 NTMNIANGDDR
+3478 NVMNIYNGDDR
-3489 IEAGRD
+3489 VEAGRD
-3495 IGAYITEQIAFN
+3495 IGAYVTEQIAFN
-3507 AVKLGIGTFVAT
+3507 AVKLGIGTVVAT

-3534 DEEKETE
+3534 DEDTKGLSKI
-3541 AEKEKAELEKLRK
+3541 AKEKIELEKLRK

-3561 FVNNILQDLVYGT
+3561 FVNNIVQDLTYGT
-3574 MPMVDNM
+3574 IPMVDNM

-3597 NTGIIPNYNRS
+3597 NTGIIPEYNRS

-3648 SQVSVFTYKGK
+3648 SQVSVFTYNGK

-3686 NSTVPADVLKAF
+3686 NSSVPADILKAF
-3698 IENPSD
+3698 VENPSD
-3704 FKLKEELRKTSSSQ
+3704 FKLKEELRKTGGSQ
-3718 DGDLS
+3718 DGDLQ
-3723 LSLTDEQKTYAKIM
+3723 LNLTDEQKTYAKIM